1 VANKTIHEDLIIPF
15 ITDEIKKQASR
26 YRERITGHENQLIN
40 ELANPHT
47 SVRRLKKIWPEDLR
61 S

>member
-1 VANKTIHEDLIIPF
+1 VSNKTIHEDLNIPF

-26 YRERITGHENQLIN
+26 YRERITGHENQIN

-47 SVRRLKKIWPEDLR
+47 SERRLKKIWPEDLR